1 MVSYH
6 FYVPRKRYD
15 LYKDMKKNYV
25 YHYHFIVIFATA
37 TYILL
42 LYLHGLIDVFLISIP
57 SYTAAATGTSIA
69 AGPVGPAL
77 SKKALPLLSWRKPR
91 EETILKYLQSLES
104 EKKQNIKSIFPE
116 KKLKKLNFLKLRL
129 KENGKQEE
137 EEGFNSISCNHN
149 FSKLTLQYMNI
160 NDSLMLSLENFL
172 NSDKSYSDGNDGKYS
187 NNENNM
193 DKMLKDN
200 IMMKSKE
207 DDMNGKFKVKNNRN
221 SYRYVYLSRKVG
233 NGEEVYK
240 TLVNYLLSWQIH
252 EGSLDTKI
260 YTLMNKSRGKTEKL
274 PELHPCSDLESIQKT
289 RKKFKFFFPT
299 SQEKDALVTL
309 AKVTPF
315 GGWILNPCRV
325 SYVEK
330 NKPLINASPALRRR
344 NSESIV
350 VGQYSAIG
358 YITLKGHMLQGEE
371 GIRVRFIRDNNNNN
385 SKNNNNYK
393 DIQQE
398 DTHSVSKDA
407 YYQHQ
412 YNKGKQQN
420 ANNGAVIVD
429 LISVAKGRNPFVNW
443 IVFPLVKGL
452 QYHFF
457 EEQIKSL
464 QGVVNQI
471 Y

>member
-1 MVSYH
+1 M
-6 FYVPRKRYD
+6 
-15 LYKDMKKNYV
+15 YKDMKKDYV
-25 YHYHFIVIFATA
+25 GHYRFVAIFTTA
-37 TYILL
+37 SYILL
-42 LYLHGLIDVFLISIP
+42 LHLHGLIYVFLIPIP
-57 SYTAAATGTSIA
+57 YSTAAITGTSIA
-69 AGPVGPAL
+69 TGPVGPAL
-77 SKKALPLLSWRKPR
+77 SKKAVPLLSWRKPR
-91 EETILKYLQSLES
+91 EETILKYLQSLER
-104 EKKQNIKSIFPE
+104 EKKQKINSVFPE
-116 KKLKKLNFLKLRL
+116 KKLKKKLRL
-129 KENGKQEE
+129 MDSGRQEE
-137 EEGFNSISCNHN
+137 KEGEREGEEGFSSISCNHN
-149 FSKLTLQYMNI
+149 FSKLTLQYMNM

-172 NSDKSYSDGNDGKYS
+172 NSDKGNSDSNDGKYR

-193 DKMLKDN
+193 DKVLKDN
-200 IMMKSKE
+200 IMMKGKE

-330 NKPLINASPALRRR
+330 NQLLINASPALRRR
-344 NSESIV
+344 NAESIV

-393 DIQQE
+393 DIQQK
-398 DTHSVSKDA
+398 DTHSISKDA
-407 YYQHQ
+407 Y
-412 YNKGKQQN
+412 
-420 ANNGAVIVD
+420 
-429 LISVAKGRNPFVNW
+429 
-443 IVFPLVKGL
+443 
-452 QYHFF
+452 
-457 EEQIKSL
+457 
-464 QGVVNQI
+464 
-471 Y
+471 